1 LNIRIKEEGKEMPD
15 VMIGETLIDG
25 EKIEQIVEKIINL
38 LAHNELNY
46 NFSIYVLEKAK
57 DKIGER
63 YFSKD

>member
-1 LNIRIKEEGKEMPD
+1 MPD